1 MRKLMVFEG
10 KSVEVFENEGKVLF
24 NPYDCA
30 KCLDLSDS
38 AVRMAISKM
47 NSNQVKKITNSDVKD
62 VDFRKL
68 NNAGENFLTESG
80 VYKLIFKSHKEE
92 AEKFQDW
99 VIDEVLPSVRKHG
112 VYMEDNVLE
121 QAINNPDFMIGLL
134 QNYKEEKEARSLAE
148 QKAREE
154 ENRCKLLTHNNK
166 TYNISEI
173 AKELGLSGAKV
184 LNTWLNE
191 QGVQY
196 KRNNTWMLYS
206 QYTDKGYTEMKSK
219 EFDDGRVIYYTKWT
233 GKGRL
238 FILELY
244 NKLNK
249 TA

>member
-1 MRKLMVFEG
+1 MRNLMVFEG
-10 KSVEVFENEGKVLF
+10 KSVEIFENEGIVLF

-99 VIDEVLPSVRKHG
+99 VTDEVLPNVRKHG

-134 QNYKEEKEARSLAE
+134 QNYKEEKEARLLAE

-154 ENRCKLLTHNNK
+154 EDRCKLLTHNNK
-166 TYNISEI
+166 TYNTSEI

-206 QYTDKGYTEMKSK
+206 QYTDEGYTEMKSK

-244 NKLNK
+244 NKLNR